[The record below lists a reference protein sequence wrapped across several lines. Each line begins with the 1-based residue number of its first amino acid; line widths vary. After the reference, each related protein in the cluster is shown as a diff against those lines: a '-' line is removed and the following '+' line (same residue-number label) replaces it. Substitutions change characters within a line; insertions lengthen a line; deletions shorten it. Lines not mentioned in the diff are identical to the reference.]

1 VKRNVIFLA
10 LIVLVVTALLMAGK
24 FMSKS
29 GGSNSTVSAIFQAA
43 PEGPKKGDVAPDFT
57 LKTLDGKDFKLSSLQ
72 GKAVMINFWAT
83 WCEPCKIETP
93 WLVELQ
99 KKYGDKGLQILGVAV
114 DDAGEKAIADFAHK
128 MQMNYPV
135 LLGTEKVAD
144 LYGGVEGLP
153 TNFILDRSGKVV
165 GSEKGLVSESVLV
178 EHIEKALGT
187 AGSESKTSTASAK

>member
-1 VKRNVIFLA
+1 
-10 LIVLVVTALLMAGK
+10 
-24 FMSKS
+24 
-29 GGSNSTVSAIFQAA
+29 
-43 PEGPKKGDVAPDFT
+43 
-57 LKTLDGKDFKLSSLQ
+57 
-72 GKAVMINFWAT
+72 MINFWAT

-144 LYGGVEGLP
+144 FTAAWTDSPPTSSWTVPARSLVLRRDWSANPCWWSTLKRPWGLLVAIPKRVQLQPNEKTKSRLFIACPVRRPGPGG
-153 TNFILDRSGKVV
+153 RA
-165 GSEKGLVSESVLV
+165 ESRVPL
-178 EHIEKALGT
+178 
-187 AGSESKTSTASAK
+187 TASALSP

>member
-1 VKRNVIFLA
+1 MKRNVIFLA
-10 LIVLVVTALLMAGK
+10 LIILVVTALLMAGK
-24 FMSKS
+24 FMSK

-43 PEGPKKGDVAPDFT
+43 PEGPKKGDPAPDFT
-57 LKTLDGKDFKLSSLQ
+57 LKTLDGKDLKLSSLH

>member
-1 VKRNVIFLA
+1 
-10 LIVLVVTALLMAGK
+10 
-24 FMSKS
+24 
-29 GGSNSTVSAIFQAA
+29 
-43 PEGPKKGDVAPDFT
+43 
-57 LKTLDGKDFKLSSLQ
+57 
-72 GKAVMINFWAT
+72 
-83 WCEPCKIETP
+83 
-93 WLVELQ
+93 
-99 KKYGDKGLQILGVAV
+99 
-114 DDAGEKAIADFAHK
+114 
-128 MQMNYPV
+128 MNYPV

>member
-1 VKRNVIFLA
+1 VKRNVIFLV

-24 FMSKS
+24 FMSRS
-29 GGSNSTVSAIFQAA
+29 GSGNSTVSAIFQAA
-43 PEGPKKGDVAPDFT
+43 PEGPKKGDLAPDFT
-57 LKTLDGKDFKLSSLQ
+57 LKTLDGKELKLSSLQ

-114 DDAGEKAIADFAHK
+114 DDAGEKAIGEFARK

-144 LYGGVEGLP
+144 LYGGVDGLP
-153 TNFILDRSGKVV
+153 TNFILDRSGKVI

-187 AGSESKTSTASAK
+187 AGSNSKTSTASAK

>member
-1 VKRNVIFLA
+1 MKRNVIFLA

-24 FMSKS
+24 FMSKNS
-29 GGSNSTVSAIFQAA
+29 GSNSTVSAIFQAA

-99 KKYGDKGLQILGVAV
+99 KKYGDKGFQILGVAV
-114 DDAGEKAIADFAHK
+114 DDAGEKAIGEFAHK

>member
-1 VKRNVIFLA
+1 VKRNVFFLV
-10 LIVLVVTALLMAGK
+10 LVILVVTALLMAGK
-24 FMSKS
+24 FMSR
-29 GGSNSTVSAIFQAA
+29 GGSSNSTVSAIFQAA
-43 PEGPKKGDVAPDFT
+43 PEGPKKGDLAPDFT
-57 LKTLDGKDFKLSSLQ
+57 LKTLDGKELKLSSLH

-99 KKYGDKGLQILGVAV
+99 KKYGDKGFQILGVAV
-114 DDAGEKAIADFAHK
+114 DDAGEKAIGEFARK

-144 LYGGVEGLP
+144 LYGGVDGLP

-165 GSEKGLVSESVLV
+165 GAEKGLVSESVLV

-187 AGSESKTSTASAK
+187 AGGNSKTTTASAK

>member
-1 VKRNVIFLA
+1 VKRNVIFLV
-10 LIVLVVTALLMAGK
+10 LVVLVVTALLMAGK
-24 FMSKS
+24 FMSRG
-29 GGSNSTVSAIFQAA
+29 GGSNPTVSAIFQAA
-43 PEGPKKGDVAPDFT
+43 PEGPKKGEQAHDFT
-57 LKTLDGKDFKLSSLQ
+57 LKTLDGKELKLSSLQ

-99 KKYGDKGLQILGVAV
+99 KKYGEKGFQILGVAV
-114 DDAGEKAIADFAHK
+114 DDAGEKAIGEFARK

-144 LYGGVEGLP
+144 MYGGVDGLP

-187 AGSESKTSTASAK
+187 AGSNSKTSTASAK

>member
-24 FMSKS
+24 FMSKTN
-29 GGSNSTVSAIFQAA
+29 GSNSTVSAIFQAA

-99 KKYGDKGLQILGVAV
+99 KKYGDKGFQILGVAV
-114 DDAGEKAIADFAHK
+114 DDAGEKAIGEFAHK